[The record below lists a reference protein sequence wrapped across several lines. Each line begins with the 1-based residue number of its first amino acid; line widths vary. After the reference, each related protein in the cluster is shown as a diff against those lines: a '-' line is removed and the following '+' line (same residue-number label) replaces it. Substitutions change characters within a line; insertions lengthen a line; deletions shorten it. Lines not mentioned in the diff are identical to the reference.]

1 MKLKKFLSGIL
12 AVLMLLSVCTV
23 AVSAEDDLPFTDVT
37 VGGWSYEGI
46 KFAYENGLMNGTGGS
61 CFSPGVD
68 VTRGMVVTVL
78 YRLEGSPRIKFKE
91 LFLDIEERLYYTEA
105 VLWAKE
111 QGIVTATSTNEW
123 SEEYFT
129 PDRSI
134 TRQELA
140 TMFVRYAKYKNINT
154 ANTATLDRFTDKDSV
169 ATWAADAMKWATS
182 VGLIN
187 GTGNGD
193 TLSPTMTATREQFAT
208 IMHRFDTI
216 EFDYDLNYAEAQ
228 EISKYTEPDYPLVND
243 ADVYVAVDGHDSNPG
258 TLEKPLATFDAA
270 RLKVRELKKTAKD
283 EIVVAFKAG
292 NYGYLENVT
301 FTEEDGGSE
310 TVPIKYCKY
319 GDGDVIFQNGIV
331 IKENEFTLVDES
343 EKSMFPKGS
352 RDHIYKVDLT
362 GRLDKFEF
370 KTRIFGETGYPTEA
384 REPNNSYYSNM
395 TTTVDDHESIQL
407 QLALPG
413 IVEKLRSVDG
423 MKISGYLRA
432 GYIFDYFPVKSY
444 DAESDILIFDFE
456 NYEFDP
462 VSGFTLD
469 EYPLMYEGRTDDLV
483 YFSNLPEFIDLPG
496 EYWFD
501 NSTSTLYIYYAR
513 GDYAIDAGG
522 TYVTVNKG
530 AEYLSFVGLE
540 FNGSSEDAFVVNADH
555 FTMDMCKIGNI
566 AGMAAVHMPSYVRNL
581 TIKNSEFYNCVDHC
595 IYLYSNMNRDD
606 YTLTDN
612 KRYLI
617 PGNNVITNNYFHDFT
632 LPEYF
637 SSAISITDD
646 VGTEIS
652 HNYFF
657 QGGHGAIR
665 LNCCVDTK
673 IEYNVFDE
681 IMMKTQDYGA
691 VYMWNAITYRDNH
704 IRYNIFKNIPVYS
717 IYLDNNTAGQYVYGN
732 VFYKG
737 GVGVVQN
744 GGRDNHI
751 YDNVFI
757 DSSIGY
763 SMGLYS
769 YYTEGN
775 TDKIHKAEFY
785 HRYMTAKPQP
795 GEDGYTEWYARWPE
809 IYDTSFDPADVG
821 SPNCIYT
828 PLTHSS
834 GNAGFDVK
842 VNDVGPEY
850 VGVDDT
856 NKNYRTNENPL
867 FVNPSIGDYSIR
879 EDVDFFKIPYDRI
892 GRY

>member
-1 MKLKKFLSGIL
+1 MNFKKILSTLL
-12 AVLMLLSVCTV
+12 AVMMLLSVFTV
-23 AVSAEDDLPFTDVT
+23 SLSAEDEFPFTDVT

-78 YRLEGSPRIKFKE
+78 YRLEGSPRMKFKE

-123 SEEYFT
+123 GEEYFT

-343 EKSMFPKGS
+343 EKSMFPKDS

-395 TTTVDDHESIQL
+395 TTTVDDHASIQL

-423 MKISGYLRA
+423 MKVSGYLRA

-444 DAESDILIFDFE
+444 DAETDILVFDFE

-540 FNGSSEDAFVVNADH
+540 FNGSSE
-555 FTMDMCKIGNI
+555 
-566 AGMAAVHMPSYVRNL
+566 
-581 TIKNSEFYNCVDHC
+581 
-595 IYLYSNMNRDD
+595 
-606 YTLTDN
+606 
-612 KRYLI
+612 
-617 PGNNVITNNYFHDFT
+617 
-632 LPEYF
+632 
-637 SSAISITDD
+637 
-646 VGTEIS
+646 
-652 HNYFF
+652 
-657 QGGHGAIR
+657 
-665 LNCCVDTK
+665 
-673 IEYNVFDE
+673 
-681 IMMKTQDYGA
+681 
-691 VYMWNAITYRDNH
+691 
-704 IRYNIFKNIPVYS
+704 
-717 IYLDNNTAGQYVYGN
+717 
-732 VFYKG
+732 
-737 GVGVVQN
+737 
-744 GGRDNHI
+744 
-751 YDNVFI
+751 
-757 DSSIGY
+757 
-763 SMGLYS
+763 
-769 YYTEGN
+769 
-775 TDKIHKAEFY
+775 
-785 HRYMTAKPQP
+785 
-795 GEDGYTEWYARWPE
+795 
-809 IYDTSFDPADVG
+809 
-821 SPNCIYT
+821 
-828 PLTHSS
+828 
-834 GNAGFDVK
+834 
-842 VNDVGPEY
+842 
-850 VGVDDT
+850 
-856 NKNYRTNENPL
+856 
-867 FVNPSIGDYSIR
+867 
-879 EDVDFFKIPYDRI
+879 
-892 GRY
+892 